1 MTGDEKK
8 LINMS
13 EYKDSRVVVS
23 ANNSKMSINHIG
35 KTVFVSHHSS
45 RQVKLQNI
53 YHITCLKK
61 NLLSVSQLTNSGN
74 YFFGPNDIKVY

>member
-1 MTGDEKK
+1 MTSDEKK
-8 LINMS
+8 IINIS
-13 EYKDSRVVVS
+13 KYKGGQVVT
-23 ANNSKMSINHIG
+23 ANNSKRPITRIS
-35 KTVFVSHHSS
+35 KTMFVSHQSS
-45 RQVKLQNI
+45 AIVKLQNI